1 MQVIEHLC
9 CLCYRLSGTCS
20 VSDCCVSFVEL
31 GGPKKGKRKN
41 KVKNRSSY
49 PEILAGRNQLGPY
62 PMEQL
67 KHVERPTTKITDNIE
82 RVDEREQGWNRAARG
97 DFGDFVQREYAR
109 FSHKYPLSYAMLEM
123 LFEFRPMV
131 DGEVAPSRAPLPQSP
146 EILSKHIKSL
156 GYFFRADIV
165 GVCQLPQW
173 AVYSYDRK
181 GDPIELNHKSAIVV
195 VIDQDYKTI
204 NGSTGDDWIS
214 CSQSFMS
221 YATSAFIACMMAKY
235 IRQLGYPARAH
246 HFSNYQVAVTPLL
259 LLAGIGEICR
269 AGIVLNPFLGTRFKA
284 AVVTTDLPLRPD
296 KPIDFGLQEFCQK
309 CMKCAIECPS
319 KAIATGDKVMY
330 NGYEVWKFD
339 VERCAKYR
347 ITNQNGSAC
356 GRCIKVCPW
365 NKPEGWTHDVV
376 KWLVKRTPSL
386 DSLMIMMDDIWGYGK
401 QVKKDKWWFDL
412 EDIDGKL
419 QIPRKSQN

>member
-1 MQVIEHLC
+1 MQSQL
-9 CLCYRLSGTCS
+9 
-20 VSDCCVSFVEL
+20 
-31 GGPKKGKRKN
+31 
-41 KVKNRSSY
+41 SY
-49 PEILAGRNQLGPY
+49 PEVLAGRNQLGPY

-67 KHVERPTTKITDNIE
+67 KRLEKPTTKITDNIE
-82 RVDEREQGWNRAARG
+82 RTDEREHGWNRAERG
-97 DFGDFVQREYAR
+97 DFGDFVQREHVR
-109 FSHKYPLSYAMLEM
+109 FSQKYPLSNTMLEM
-123 LFEFRPMV
+123 LFTFRPMV
-131 DGEVAPSRAPLPQSP
+131 DGEVAPSQAALPQAP
-146 EILSKHIKSL
+146 ELLSRHIKSL
-156 GYFFRADIV
+156 GYFLRADIV
-165 GVCQLPQW
+165 GICQLPQW
-173 AVYSYDRK
+173 AVYSSNRK
-181 GDPIELNHKSAIVV
+181 GNPIKLNHKFAIVV
-195 VIDQDYKTI
+195 VIDQDYKTM

-221 YATSAFIACMMAKY
+221 YATSAFITCMMAKY

-284 AVVTTDLPLRPD
+284 AVVTTDLPLEPD
-296 KPIDFGLQEFCQK
+296 KPVDFGLQEFCQK
-309 CMKCAIECPS
+309 CMKCAAECPS
-319 KAIATGDKVMY
+319 KAIPTDDKVMY

-339 VERCAKYR
+339 VEHCTKYR

-365 NKPEGWTHDVV
+365 NKPERWTHDLVRLIV
-376 KWLVKRTPSL
+376 KHTPSL
-386 DSLMIMMDDIWGYGK
+386 DKLIIKMDDICGYGK

-419 QIPRKSQN
+419 QIPRKSPAQR